1 MAKTQLSLKFKLV
14 DNQSDISRK
23 ILDAIKAEINSVL
36 LSVVFALQQQ
46 IRKLLEERITNSDTW
61 KSLENGQL
69 RAEFGLPDDI
79 QTRLQEILDIWLRQI
94 DVDYKMITGTSTL
107 RGGISIGMLETDWNQ
122 VLSSS
127 AASIVTKHGMVLP
140 WLEWLL
146 TYGDK
151 AIIQDYTVLMKASP
165 QSRSGMAIM
174 AKQVSGQWR
183 VPPQFSGTSDN
194 NFITEILENM
204 SKEIETMIEKEF
216 TSRL

>member
-1 MAKTQLSLKFKLV
+1 MAKSQLTFKFKLD
-14 DNQSDISRK
+14 DNQTEIARK

-36 LSVVFALQQQ
+36 LSVVFALQRE
-46 IRKLLEERITNSDTW
+46 IRRLLEERITNSETW
-61 KSLENGQL
+61 KSLESGQL
-69 RAEFGLPDDI
+69 RAEFGLPDDVT
-79 QTRLQEILDIWLRQI
+79 TRLQEILDIWLRQI
-94 DVDYKMITGTSTL
+94 DVDYKVLTGSSTL
-107 RGGISIGMLETDWNQ
+107 RGGITINMLDTDWNQ

-127 AASIVTKHGMVLP
+127 AASIVTKYGMVLP

-151 AIIQDYTVLMKASP
+151 AIIQDYTVLMRASP

-183 VPPQFSGTSDN
+183 VPPEFSGTQDN

-204 SKEIETMIEKEF
+204 SKDIEDMIEKEF